1 MLRLWNT
8 YKCLKYLQDVTVKNN
23 LEPCALNGSKV
34 SSFSFYCWKAQ
45 ALKKSVTGTRS
56 SQNYTQ
62 VGSFTNLRIIS
73 HNQQRGIKRL
83 CNVCTQAE
91 MMKKSKAPST
101 RRAEIQRLYQCYA
114 LGQNTLPAG
123 GLLRF
128 IHKEQM
134 EPTANEEMVESLIDR
149 YEIDET
155 GKWRRS
161 GALCGALTV
170 VWGQQMLSRN
180 ANLALTEMKA

>member
-1 MLRLWNT
+1 
-8 YKCLKYLQDVTVKNN
+8 
-23 LEPCALNGSKV
+23 
-34 SSFSFYCWKAQ
+34 
-45 ALKKSVTGTRS
+45 
-56 SQNYTQ
+56 
-62 VGSFTNLRIIS
+62 
-73 HNQQRGIKRL
+73 
-83 CNVCTQAE
+83 

-134 EPTANEEMVESLIDR
+134 EPTANEEMAESLIDR

-155 GKWRRS
+155 GK
-161 GALCGALTV
+161 
-170 VWGQQMLSRN
+170 
-180 ANLALTEMKA
+180 